1 MTHIIKKKIKFLD
14 LKSTINEMNNS
25 LEVLKARFE
34 LTKKK
39 KISENEDSSI
49 EIIQP
54 EEQKEKGMKQN

>member
-1 MTHIIKKKIKFLD
+1 MTHIIKKRIKFMD

-39 KISENEDSSI
+39 KSV
-49 EIIQP
+49 
-54 EEQKEKGMKQN
+54 KMKRVQLR

>member
-1 MTHIIKKKIKFLD
+1 M
-14 LKSTINEMNNS
+14 KSTINDMNNS

-49 EIIQP
+49 EIIQS